1 MARLLCWRL
10 GPRPE
15 ERPALP
21 GRGVGRGAALGS
33 KDLDLGQGRA
43 PQQGAKDSVCVTGPL
58 QRPVCA
64 SH

>member
-58 QRPVCA
+58 QCPVCA